1 MGDIMKIKEKEE
13 VLELLPANKYLFLN
27 DLSISESYQ
36 SSLKSLKNTI
46 NKLIFIAMDLK
57 IPQEKI
63 EILVAAGDVIDNI
76 IDELNHQVAYD
87 KMGLREV
94 GEQL

>member
-1 MGDIMKIKEKEE
+1 MMETKEKEKE
-13 VLELLPANKYLFLN
+13 VSELLPTSKYGALN
-27 DLSISESYQ
+27 DLNISESYQ
-36 SSLKSLKNTI
+36 SSLNSLKNSI
-46 NKLIFIAMDLK
+46 NILIFKAMDLK
-57 IPQEKI
+57 IPKEKI

-76 IDELNHQVAYD
+76 IDVLNHQIAYD

>member
-1 MGDIMKIKEKEE
+1 MKIKEKKE

-46 NKLIFIAMDLK
+46 NKLIFKAMDLK
-57 IPQEKI
+57 LPQEKI
-63 EILVAAGDVIDNI
+63 EILVATGDVIDNI
-76 IDELNHQVAYD
+76 IDELNHQMAYD
-87 KMGLREV
+87 KMGLIEV
-94 GEQL
+94 GERL

>member
-1 MGDIMKIKEKEE
+1 MKIKEKKE

-36 SSLKSLKNTI
+36 SSLKSLKNSI
-46 NKLIFIAMDLK
+46 NLLIFKAMDLK
-57 IPQEKI
+57 ISQEKI

-76 IDELNHQVAYD
+76 IDELNHQMAYD
-87 KMGLREV
+87 KMGLIEV

>member
-1 MGDIMKIKEKEE
+1 MKIKEKKE

-63 EILVAAGDVIDNI
+63 EILVAAGDIIDNI
-76 IDELNHQVAYD
+76 IDELNHQIAYV
-87 KMGLREV
+87 KRGLREL